1 MAAKNAYHGAVRKA
15 VDFRTSVQE
24 LLRDYA
30 SRRSSSPGME
40 TQLVFDTTN
49 DHYQLV
55 NVGWQNNHRIYGC
68 VLHIDVKGD
77 KIWIQHNMTEQDIA
91 EDLVELGI
99 PRSNIVIGFH
109 SPNRRQFT
117 EYALN

>member
-1 MAAKNAYHGAVRKA
+1 MDTVKAYRTAVQK
-15 VDFRTSVQE
+15 
-24 LLRDYA
+24 LLYEYA
-30 SRRSSSPGME
+30 QQRSATPGVE
-40 TQLVFDTTN
+40 TQVIADLAN

-55 NVGWQNNHRIYGC
+55 NVGWQNHHRIYGC

-91 EDLVELGI
+91 EDLVKRGI
-99 PRSNIVIGFH
+99 PKQSIVIGFH
-109 SPNRRQFT
+109 SPYKRQFT